1 MRYML
6 VSYRWHPNF
15 SLFAPTALTLQGS
28 ILVLVFRHRGLWKT
42 TEGCFLAFF
51 FPFFFPSHANAF
63 ASSPFVFVPAWL
75 IVCLWAMPSWRQWAK
90 AGHEPAGHGEDQ
102 RACDPSPT
110 RHYRKSWPRQ
120 MNTRVVEL
128 GRVWAWMRW
137 CAWTKPGFAS
147 Q

>member
-1 MRYML
+1 ML
-6 VSYRWHPNF
+6 VSYRWHPNC

-28 ILVLVFRHRGLWKT
+28 ILALVFRHRGLWKT

-51 FPFFFPSHANAF
+51 FPFFFLLMRMHLLHLLLYLSLLGSLFAF
-63 ASSPFVFVPAWL
+63 EP
-75 IVCLWAMPSWRQWAK
+75 CLAEDNGPK

-128 GRVWAWMRW
+128 GRVWAWTRW
-137 CAWTKPGFAS
+137 CA
-147 Q
+147 